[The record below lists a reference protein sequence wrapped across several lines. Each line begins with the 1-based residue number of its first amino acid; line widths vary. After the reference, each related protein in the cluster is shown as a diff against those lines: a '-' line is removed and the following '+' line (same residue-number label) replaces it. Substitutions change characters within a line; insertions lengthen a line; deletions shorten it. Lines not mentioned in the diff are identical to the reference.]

1 MSRFVKV
8 HNNSRPD
15 AAPVHAKYCTNFW
28 SKFRGLMLHPPLQE
42 NEGALLVE
50 DRDSKMNASIHMFFM
65 RFDLCVVWIN
75 DACQVVD
82 VKICLRWKP
91 VYVPAQPARYILE
104 THVSQVNRFTI
115 GDQVSFIHD

>member
-1 MSRFVKV
+1 MSRTIDV
-8 HNNSRPD
+8 HNQSRPD
-15 AAPVHAKYCTNFW
+15 STPIHAKYCADFW

-50 DRDSKMNASIHMFFM
+50 DHDNKMNASIHMLFM
-65 RFDLCVVWIN
+65 RFDLCVIWIN
-75 DACQVVD
+75 DAFQVVD
-82 VKICLRWKP
+82 VKICQRWKP

-104 THVSQVNRFTI
+104 THVSQVNRFRI